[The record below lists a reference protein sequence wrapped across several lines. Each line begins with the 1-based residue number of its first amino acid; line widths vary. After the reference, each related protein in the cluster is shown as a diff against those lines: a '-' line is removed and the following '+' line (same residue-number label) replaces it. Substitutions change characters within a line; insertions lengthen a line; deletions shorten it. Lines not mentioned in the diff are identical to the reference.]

1 MTNSIP
7 KPSEAQTMQS
17 FNAFCAYLRRSSGL
31 VIGADK
37 QYLVESKIRPILR
50 REKMSGL
57 VELVA
62 VLERSQSPAL
72 AKEVLEAMTVNE
84 TFFFRD
90 KVPFDCFR
98 QVMLPNL
105 IAARASQRRLRI
117 WSAACSSGQEPYSL
131 AMIMTDEFALKLQ
144 GWTIEVVGTDL
155 SEAVLDK
162 ARKGV
167 YTQFE
172 VQRGL
177 PTPLL
182 LRHFTQI
189 GDLWQISDK
198 IRTKVS
204 FVPFNL
210 LYDYTQLGKFDVIF
224 CRNVL
229 IYFDQARKTDILNR
243 MARILAP
250 DGYLVLGASENI
262 IGLQTDL
269 APHPEHRTFFI
280 RAGAQGTAL
289 PGPAAAP
296 AITLRQ

>member
-7 KPSEAQTMQS
+7 TFSEAQTLQS

-31 VIGADK
+31 VIGVDK

-57 VELVA
+57 TELVSL
-62 VLERSQSPAL
+62 LERGNSPAL

-90 KVPFDCFR
+90 KIPFDNFR
-98 QVMLPNL
+98 HIMLPNL
-105 IAARASQRRLRI
+105 IAARAHQKSLRI

-131 AMIMTDEFALKLQ
+131 TMILLDEFAHKLQ
-144 GWTIEVVGTDL
+144 GWRVEIVGTDL
-155 SEAVLDK
+155 SEPVLTK

-182 LRHFTQI
+182 LRHFTQM
-189 GDLWQISDK
+189 GDTWQVSEK
-198 IRTKVS
+198 IRSVVS
-204 FVPFNL
+204 FVLFNL
-210 LYDYTQLGKFDVIF
+210 LTDYSQLGRFDVIF

-229 IYFDQARKTDILNR
+229 IYFDQSRKTDILNR
-243 MARILAP
+243 MARALAP

-262 IGLQTDL
+262 IGLATDL
-269 APHPEHRTFFI
+269 APHPEHRTFFV
-280 RAGAQGTAL
+280 RSGAQTAMAPTRPATSAL
-289 PGPAAAP
+289 PVR
-296 AITLRQ
+296 T

>member
-7 KPSEAQTMQS
+7 KHSEAQTLQS

-50 REKMSGL
+50 REKMAGL

-62 VLERSQSPAL
+62 LLERGTAPAL

-90 KVPFDCFR
+90 KVPFDSFR

-105 IAARASQRRLRI
+105 IAARANERRLRI

-131 AMIMTDEFALKLQ
+131 AMIMLDEFAMKLQ

-155 SEAVLDK
+155 SQAVLDK

-182 LRHFTQI
+182 LRHFTQV

-198 IRTKVS
+198 IKSKVN
-204 FVPFNL
+204 FIPFNL
-210 LYDYTQLGKFDVIF
+210 LSEYMSLGRFDVIF

-250 DGYLVLGASENI
+250 DGYIILGASENI

-280 RAGAQGTAL
+280 RAGGQPSSPSGLAASPAL
-289 PGPAAAP
+289 S
-296 AITLRQ
+296 LRQ